1 MAVPVSEMLRIH
13 LHFDDGL
20 RSVSAWFPASP
31 PVTGTFAGSE
41 ERLTDPDEF
50 RRFLEVF
57 RVDAVLIVG
66 DEAPRLE
73 LAQLRRLAPTEIVG
87 FLSEKLR
94 SPVGAG
100 EKTAAGWPDAADDQP
115 GWLGI
120 SNLIVLSTSTW
131 RARAPELL
139 ETFRGNC

>member
-13 LHFDDGL
+13 LNFHDGL

-31 PVTGTFAGSE
+31 PMTGAFDGSE
-41 ERLTDPDEF
+41 ERLNGPDEF
-50 RRFLEVF
+50 RRFLEAF

-73 LAQLRRLAPTEIVG
+73 IARLRRLAPTEIVG

-94 SPVGAG
+94 SPVGAD
-100 EKTAAGWPDAADDQP
+100 EKTAADRPDVADDQP

-139 ETFRGNC
+139 ETFRQHH